1 MASENK
7 TAAAT
12 ADMVFV
18 YMRRSLATRVN
29 APGRNEDAIR
39 GAQMPVKRG
48 RNPPP
53 RAVPQAACDWDST
66 QYCA

>member
-1 MASENK
+1 MATSENT

-18 YMRRSLATRVN
+18 YIRRSPATRVN

-39 GAQMPVKRG
+39 GAQMLVKRG
-48 RNPPP
+48 AKSACRPPTS
-53 RAVPQAACDWDST
+53 R
-66 QYCA
+66 

>member
-1 MASENK
+1 MATSESK

-18 YMRRSLATRVN
+18 YIRRSPAIRVN

-39 GAQMPVKRG
+39 GAQMLVKRG
-48 RNPPP
+48 SKSAPN
-53 RAVPQAACDWDST
+53 VT
-66 QYCA
+66 K